1 MATSRVR
8 LTQEARQPFSTL
20 ITTGRAAAA
29 TRLPAR
35 IFRKADACAGSRG
48 WTAAE
53 IAVAVDTSA
62 SPVPRGRQACVAP
75 GWEVAL
81 SRQRPTGRQS
91 RQRDGAQAAQLI
103 AFAGRAPPAGRAR
116 WTLR

>member
-1 MATSRVR
+1 MATYRVR

-29 TRLPAR
+29 TRLQAR
-35 IFRKADACAGSRG
+35 ILRTADACAGSRG
-48 WTAAE
+48 GTAAE
-53 IAVAVDTSA
+53 IAVALDTSE
-62 SPVPRGRQACVAP
+62 SPVPRVRQAFVAQ
-75 GWEVAL
+75 GWEAAL

-103 AFAGRAPPAGRAR
+103 VFAGRAPPAGRAR